1 MENIEFVNSQIVQLI
16 QSAQYSEALTQ
27 IDKQLK
33 SLQKVDSS
41 LLYVPYMNKALVL
54 LRLNR
59 QSEAQTVLNKA
70 QQISKAD
77 LKPHYLARVFY
88 YQAIASTSLHDQI
101 LYYTRAFNLYQHFD
115 QNLAT
120 ICQLS
125 IAGVKARQNKIIEA
139 IEIFNSNLN
148 SAHSEQCRFKLGV
161 LNLMR
166 NRFKEAKRHLSSVSG
181 THQNKANQL
190 IKQYCGAEETEDC
203 GAEGQEGDEDFQR
216 YMREEMQRY
225 LEM

>member
-1 MENIEFVNSQIVQLI
+1 MENIEFVNGQIVQLI

-27 IDKQLK
+27 IDQQLK

-70 QQISKAD
+70 QQISQAD

-88 YQAIASTSLHDQI
+88 YQAIASTSLQDQI
-101 LYYTRAFNLYQHFD
+101 LYYTRAYNLYQHFD

-166 NRFKEAKRHLSSVSG
+166 NRFKEAKRYLSSVNG
-181 THQNKANQL
+181 TYLNKANQL
-190 IKQYCGAEETEDC
+190 IKQYCGAEEPEG
-203 GAEGQEGDEDFQR
+203 GAEGQEGDEDT
-216 YMREEMQRY
+216 
-225 LEM
+225 